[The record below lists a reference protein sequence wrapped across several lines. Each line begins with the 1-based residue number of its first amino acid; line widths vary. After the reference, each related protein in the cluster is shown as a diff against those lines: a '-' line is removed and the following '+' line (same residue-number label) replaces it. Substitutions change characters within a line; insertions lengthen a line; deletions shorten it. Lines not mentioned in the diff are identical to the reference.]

1 MIGRTPA
8 DFSVQ
13 AAPVVRIPQKGGCP
27 ATYPSGTINRM
38 SSSHSSSMGGDKGC
52 FEQRSKP
59 GQNAEPMDPSWIDS
73 SLGSILR
80 DLDGTVLTKIRPLV
94 AGGVSARWTNGLTWD
109 VSDIAPKGPGLS
121 DTRWFATLRL
131 AKAAVMQRL
140 ARERLTCV
148 PVT

>member
-1 MIGRTPA
+1 
-8 DFSVQ
+8 
-13 AAPVVRIPQKGGCP
+13 
-27 ATYPSGTINRM
+27 
-38 SSSHSSSMGGDKGC
+38 MG
-52 FEQRSKP
+52 P
-59 GQNAEPMDPSWIDS
+59 NWIDS

-80 DLDGTVLTKIRPLV
+80 DIDGAVLSKIRPLV

-140 ARERLTCV
+140 ARERLNCLLV
-148 PVT
+148 D